1 MKMKNLY
8 NMAISHKLDDK
19 INKVKEIS
27 ALFEQNPI
35 FIGEDTSSSLL
46 NQSQLPINIISN
58 IEFIVS
64 KEDAC
69 DLEHLYSP
77 IKLNSKQNKQKIHID
92 GHTFNYSISYQNTFT
107 FQWNKLKNKS
117 NVIQGIRILDKSH
130 FDSSASTIL
139 LNKTNRDLFN
149 RRVLPSVTSLF
160 KRVHHRIEKPDYN
173 ANINSVSERWLKRY
187 LDKYPTIE
195 TNTKEICIK
204 AGINYF
210 VSFYEPTTVYL
221 DNHTGRIYKSKTDGN
236 LVIGTK
242 AMKDELE
249 ILATLFYV
257 FGEYDIVESVMV
269 SSPFYTTFNEQQ
281 FRGAHHRGVLQRVS
295 VKESDGRKLY
305 YQYQP
310 HGARKDKIMVYHID
324 LPQYKQSQFMTKLEY
339 KELLEFEKHYIK
351 NA

>member
-1 MKMKNLY
+1 MV
-8 NMAISHKLDDK
+8 ISHKLDDK

-35 FIGEDTSSSLL
+35 FIGEDRSSSLL
-46 NQSQLPINIISN
+46 NQSQLPINTISN

-92 GHTFNYSISYQNTFT
+92 GHTFNYGISYQNTFT
-107 FQWNKLKNKS
+107 FQWNELKNKS
-117 NVIQGIRILDKSH
+117 NIIQEIRVLDKSCL
-130 FDSSASTIL
+130 DCSVSAIL
-139 LNKTNRDLFN
+139 LNKTSQNLFN
-149 RRVLPSVTSLF
+149 RRVFPSVTSLF

-173 ANINSVSERWLKRY
+173 ANINFVSERWLKCY
-187 LDKYPTIE
+187 LDKYPTIK

-242 AMKDELE
+242 TMKDDLE

-257 FGEYDIVESVMV
+257 FREYDIVESVMV
-269 SSPFYTTFNEQQ
+269 SSPFYITFNEQQ
-281 FRGAHHRGVLQRVS
+281 FKDSHHRGVLQRVS
-295 VKESDGRKLY
+295 VKEVDGRKLY

-310 HGARKDKIMVYHID
+310 QGAKKDQIMVYHID
-324 LPQYKQSQFMTKLEY
+324 LPQYKQSQFMTKTEY
-339 KELLEFEKHYIK
+339 KELLKLEKHYSK
-351 NA
+351 ND

>member
-1 MKMKNLY
+1 MSRKALQLN
-8 NMAISHKLDDK
+8 NK
-19 INKVKEIS
+19 INKIKEIS
-27 ALFEQNPI
+27 ALFDKNPI
-35 FIGEDTSSSLL
+35 FIGDVSDYLL
-46 NQSQLPINIISN
+46 NQSKIPANIVSN

-69 DLEHLYSP
+69 DLECLYSP
-77 IKLNSKQNKQKIHID
+77 IKLNREQNKQKFHID
-92 GHTFNYSISYQNTFT
+92 NYTFSYDISYQSTSNL
-107 FQWNKLKNKS
+107 QWNISKDKS
-117 NVIQGIRILDKSH
+117 NIIQGIRVLDKSY
-130 FDSSASTIL
+130 FNSSVSTIL
-139 LNKTNRDLFN
+139 LNKTNSNLFN

-160 KRVHHRIEKPDYN
+160 KKVHHRIEKPDYN
-173 ANINSVSERWLKRY
+173 ANINFVSERWLKCY
-187 LDKYPTIE
+187 LDKYPTIK

-210 VSFYEPTTVYL
+210 VSFYKPTAVYL

-242 AMKDELE
+242 AMKNDLE

-257 FGEYDIVESVMV
+257 FREYDIVESVMV
-269 SSPFYTTFNEQQ
+269 SSPFYITFNEQQ
-281 FRGAHHRGVLQRVS
+281 FRDAHHRGVLQRVS
-295 VKESDGRKLY
+295 VRESDGRKLY

-339 KELLEFEKHYIK
+339 KELLGLEKHYIK

>member
-1 MKMKNLY
+1 MT
-8 NMAISHKLDDK
+8 ISPKLDDQISK
-19 INKVKEIS
+19 IKEIS
-27 ALFEQNPI
+27 ELFDKNPI
-35 FIGEDTSSSLL
+35 FIGDVSDYLL
-46 NQSQLPINIISN
+46 NQSKIPANIVSN

-69 DLEHLYSP
+69 DLECLYSP
-77 IKLNSKQNKQKIHID
+77 IKLNREQNKQKFHID
-92 GHTFNYSISYQNTFT
+92 NYTFSYDISYQSTSNL
-107 FQWNKLKNKS
+107 QWNISKDKS
-117 NVIQGIRILDKSH
+117 NIIQGIRVLDKSY
-130 FDSSASTIL
+130 FNSSISTIL
-139 LNKTNRDLFN
+139 LNKTNSNLFN

-160 KRVHHRIEKPDYN
+160 KKVHHRIEKPDYN
-173 ANINSVSERWLKRY
+173 ANINFVSERWLKRY
-187 LDKYPTIE
+187 LDKYPAIE

-210 VSFYEPTTVYL
+210 VSFYQPTTVYL

-242 AMKDELE
+242 AMKDDLE

-257 FGEYDIVESVMV
+257 FREYDIVESVMV
-269 SSPFYTTFNEQQ
+269 SSPFYITFNEQQ
-281 FRGAHHRGVLQRVS
+281 FRDAHHRGVLQRVS
-295 VKESDGRKLY
+295 VKEVNGRKMY

-310 HGARKDKIMVYHID
+310 HGAKKDKIMVYHID

-339 KELLEFEKHYIK
+339 KELLELEKHIK

>member
-1 MKMKNLY
+1 MSRK
-8 NMAISHKLDDK
+8 APQLDNKSNK
-19 INKVKEIS
+19 IKEIS
-27 ALFEQNPI
+27 VLFDQNII
-35 FIGEDTSSSLL
+35 FIVDASNYSL
-46 NQSQLPINIISN
+46 NQSQFPASIISN
-58 IEFIVS
+58 TKFIMS
-64 KEDAC
+64 TEDAC
-69 DLEHLYSP
+69 DLESLYSP
-77 IKLNSKQNKQKIHID
+77 IKLNRTQNKQKFYID
-92 GHTFNYSISYQNTFT
+92 NDTFSYNIGHPNTSNL
-107 FQWNKLKNKS
+107 QWNELKNKS

-130 FDSSASTIL
+130 FNNSASTIL
-139 LNKTNRDLFN
+139 LNKTNTNLFN

-160 KRVHHRIEKPDYN
+160 KKVHHRIEKPDYN
-173 ANINSVSERWLKRY
+173 ANINFVSERWLKRY

-210 VSFYEPTTVYL
+210 VSFYQPTTVYL

-242 AMKDELE
+242 AMKDDLE

-257 FGEYDIVESVMV
+257 FREYDIVESVMV
-269 SSPFYTTFNEQQ
+269 SSPFYITFNEQQ
-281 FRGAHHRGVLQRVS
+281 FRDAHHRGVLQRVS
-295 VKESDGRKLY
+295 VKEVNGRKMY

-310 HGARKDKIMVYHID
+310 HGAKKDKIMVYHID

-339 KELLEFEKHYIK
+339 KELLELEKHIK